1 MAPLLLLIGCL
12 TLSLRLFSQRIT
24 LSEKGSPLE
33 KVFRH
38 IEQQSGYVFFYD
50 YAWLEKTRP
59 VTLELKD
66 VPLSRALEG
75 TFKNQ
80 PLKYSVIG
88 KNIVVQPKTDS
99 ASKEGP
105 YTEPPD
111 EMVQKKQRLKQ
122 EYVQRVE

>member
-1 MAPLLLLIGCL
+1 MPPLLLLIGCL
-12 TLSLRLFSQRIT
+12 PLSLRLFSQRIT

-50 YAWLEKTRP
+50 YAWLEKARP

-66 VPLSRALEG
+66 VPLMSALEG

-80 PLKYSVIG
+80 PLKYSVVG

-99 ASKEGP
+99 TSKEGP
-105 YTEPPD
+105 YEEPPD
-111 EMVQKKQRLKQ
+111 EIVQNKQH
-122 EYVQRVE
+122 